1 MSLKTMYQIFEKYSF
16 DDYCEQISRCHV
28 MILFVKEVPCS
39 VFLRWHKRVALA
51 CSFDPVIFQDMC

>member
-1 MSLKTMYQIFEKYSF
+1 MDQIFEKYSF
-16 DDYCEQISRCHV
+16 DDYCEQISSCHV